1 MSDFCFCALVITVI
15 VNAGKKLQSKII
27 INRYKANLVR

>member
-15 VNAGKKLQSKII
+15 VNARKKLQSKII